1 MHIVIYRIT
10 GQQGVVRVPDWVCR
24 ECDLTVRAVSRAVQE
39 AGLSDE
45 TTIDVRP
52 WLMHLGEAWR
62 AGAHHP
68 PAVLLDGALYS
79 QEVVPDVKELRDRLI
94 QDQRASHDVM
104 GRASE

>member
-1 MHIVIYRIT
+1 MHIIVYRIT
-10 GQQGVVRVPDWVCR
+10 GQQGIFRVPDWVCR
-24 ECDLTVRAVSRAVQE
+24 ECDLTVGAVSQAIQE

-45 TTIDVRP
+45 TILDVRP
-52 WLMHLGEAWR
+52 WLTHLGEAWR

-68 PAVLLDGALYS
+68 PAVLIDGALYS

-94 QDQRASHDVM
+94 QDRHTSHDVI